1 MWLQLFSFQNILSNQ
16 SQQRLWPLVVW
27 VQEEEKEEEEE
38 EEGGGAYCAP
48 EELCEFMNVNKHKYI
63 ES

>member
-38 EEGGGAYCAP
+38 EEEGERTVP
-48 EELCEFMNVNKHKYI
+48 LKSFVSLWMWINTNT
-63 ES
+63 